1 MTWLLI
7 IMFTLILILA
17 VWLYAASATWVQD
30 YQRLETRI
38 DDLET
43 FRRDYW
49 DYQSRRRIMVDTVAA
64 DAALAR
70 RWVEALC
77 EHLGLQI
84 VEVPETPAKAAAVKK
99 I

>member
-38 DDLET
+38 NGLAAAQLADLEYRT
-43 FRRDYW
+43 
-49 DYQSRRRIMVDTVAA
+49 RRRIAADPVAA

-84 VEVPETPAKAAAVKK
+84 VEVPETPAKSVAVKK